1 MHVGRMPPSEDS
13 VVNLIALLAVLV
25 LPVQTPQAPTP
36 TRESQAWEA
45 AAQLKNKADYVAA
58 AGRWEAYARDFPTA
72 PRARQALV
80 EAGVCYFSAGRG
92 AQVLH
97 RNTELASAHMEQ
109 ARTLFDRVCAEAP
122 KEPIASRARHMRGS
136 TFLFSG
142 ELAQAEEAYSS
153 VLEQF
158 SMDRNYVEKALE
170 YRAMTRRHLLKGS
183 DAIADMERFLKD
195 FPRSNRTENMKSE
208 LGFARQLGTAATPW
222 KAERWIV
229 GEPAPLEILSGQVVA
244 LYFWATW
251 CPNCAKEEAFVIDL
265 ARRLGPKGL
274 ALIGVTDHQQGQ
286 TPESILLHVQ
296 SKGYNFPVFQDN
308 GATSL
313 AYKATSIPHLVL
325 IDRHGK
331 VRWNDSPADL
341 YDATIMKLLA
351 EE

>member
-1 MHVGRMPPSEDS
+1 M
-13 VVNLIALLAVLV
+13 NLFALLAVLV
-25 LPVQTPQAPTP
+25 LPFQAPQAPTP
-36 TRESQAWEA
+36 EAQAWDA
-45 AAQLKNKADYVAA
+45 ALQLKNKAAYIEA
-58 AGRWEAYARDFPTA
+58 AGRWEAYARDYPTA

-80 EAGVCYFSAGRG
+80 EAGVCFFSAGRG

-97 RNTELASAHMEQ
+97 RNTDTANAHMEK
-109 ARTLFDRVCAEAP
+109 ARTLFDRVCTEAP

-142 ELAQAEEAYSS
+142 ELAQAEDAYSS

-183 DAIADMERFLKD
+183 EAIADMERFLKD
-195 FPRSNRTENMKSE
+195 FPQSNRTENMKLE
-208 LGFARQLGTAATPW
+208 LGFARLLGTTATPW
-222 KAERWIV
+222 KPERWV
-229 GEPAPLEILSGQVVA
+229 LGEPAPLEILSGQVVA

-251 CPNCAKEEAFVIDL
+251 CPNCAKEEGFVIDL
-265 ARRLGPKGL
+265 ARRYGPKGL
-274 ALIGVTDHQQGQ
+274 ALVGVTDHQQGQ
-286 TPESILLHVQ
+286 TPESILLHVK

-313 AYKATSIPHLVL
+313 TYKATSIPYIVL
-325 IDRHGK
+325 IDRTGK

-341 YDATIMKLLA
+341 YDATIEKLLA
-351 EE
+351 E